1 MKFGVLMLYFNAE
14 RTISRCIDNC
24 APFVN
29 TIYISYSPEPFS
41 KYNSRAR
48 ELHKNQ
54 SSLEVVKKSRYFYK
68 IKIIEGVWNSEED
81 QRNAV
86 VDLARTDGIDYLIVQ
101 DPDEFYLPDAYQKN
115 IRGILQQ
122 PANPFYYV
130 RWINFW
136 KDLQTVVQER
146 LNIWGTKATIYS
158 NCPNFAINLK
168 DFPHLKFMDKRLVN
182 ARYDQCLKLDG
193 LCYHL
198 SYVYPDNELQTKIQT
213 WGHSHQVTGSW
224 FYYKWLGF
232 NKNRTRFIHPMMG
245 PIWLRAIKF
254 TGVLPEELKNFP
266 ELEQKSVQLTVP
278 ERVKE
283 WIIDINLQVRY
294 YFTKVKGNIAF
305 ALKIGQ
311 FKR

>member
-54 SSLEVVKKSRYFYK
+54 SSLEVVKKSRYSNK
-68 IKIIEGVWNSEED
+68 IKIIQGVWDSEED

-101 DPDEFYLPDAYQKN
+101 DPDEFYLPEAYQKN
-115 IRGILQQ
+115 IQGILQQ
-122 PANPFYYV
+122 PAYPFYYV
-130 RWINFW
+130 PWINFW
-136 KDLQTVVQER
+136 KNLQTVAVGRE
-146 LNIWGTKATIYS
+146 NIWGTKKTIYS
-158 NCPNFAINLK
+158 DCPNFAINLR
-168 DFPHLKFMDKRLVN
+168 DFPDLKFVDKRGVN
-182 ARYDQCLKLDG
+182 APYNQCLKLNG

-198 SYVYPDNELQTKIQT
+198 SYVYSDTELQTKIQT
-213 WGHSHQVTGSW
+213 WGHSHQVSANW

-232 NKNRTRFIHPMMG
+232 DRNRTRFIHPIAG
-245 PIWLRAIKF
+245 PSWLKAKKF
-254 TGVLPEELKNFP
+254 LGVLPDELKDFP
-266 ELEQKSVQLTVP
+266 RLDQKSIQLNAS

-283 WIIDINLQVRY
+283 WILDIALLAQY
-294 YFTKVKGNIAF
+294 YWAKTKGNIAF

-311 FKR
+311 FKS